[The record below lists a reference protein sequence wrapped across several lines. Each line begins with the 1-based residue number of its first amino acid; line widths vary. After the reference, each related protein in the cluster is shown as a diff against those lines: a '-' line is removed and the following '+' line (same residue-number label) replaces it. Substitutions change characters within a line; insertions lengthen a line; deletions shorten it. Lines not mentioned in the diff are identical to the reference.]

1 MTENYVVDDND
12 LIKNCESIL
21 KSSLSSSSNT
31 NKSVKDL
38 SIRKQNA
45 RNRWKLLARAIQSES
60 KHEQMM
66 IKAHSIA
73 PSINVIAQNFD
84 GFDLVKIEQLRKDDR
99 NNLIMKIDVACKR
112 YECNVHLEKLWTVK
126 DLIGFNNTG
135 NITFWTS
142 EAALCHYAMENLS
155 MFDDSWVLELGG
167 GMFCLCGLMI
177 AKYGNSFAVHLTDG
191 NQSSLQNVKKSVI
204 LNEFDCFMKASVL
217 RWEDSVKQCPL
228 ERQKYNFILCAD
240 CLFFDDSRAALVD
253 SICYF
258 LSKNGIALVI
268 APKRG
273 KSMSLFIKKCI
284 SKGLHCQVHT
294 YYNKEI
300 WEKHQKFLK
309 SNLYN
314 EDMHY
319 PILLKLSHLKT
330 VK

>member
-1 MTENYVVDDND
+1 MTENFVDDND
-12 LIKNCESIL
+12 IIKNCESIL
-21 KSSLSSSSNT
+21 KSSLSSCNN

-45 RNRWKLLARAIQSES
+45 RNRWKLLARAILSDS
-60 KHEQMM
+60 KHDQQTML
-66 IKAHSIA
+66 IKSHSIV
-73 PSINVIAQNFD
+73 PISSSVAQNFD

-99 NNLIMKIDVACKR
+99 NNLIIKIDVACKR

-204 LNEFDCFMKASVL
+204 LNEFDCFMKAS
-217 RWEDSVKQCPL
+217 
-228 ERQKYNFILCAD
+228 
-240 CLFFDDSRAALVD
+240 
-253 SICYF
+253 
-258 LSKNGIALVI
+258 GI
-268 APKRG
+268 
-273 KSMSLFIKKCI
+273 
-284 SKGLHCQVHT
+284 
-294 YYNKEI
+294 
-300 WEKHQKFLK
+300 
-309 SNLYN
+309 
-314 EDMHY
+314 
-319 PILLKLSHLKT
+319 
-330 VK
+330 